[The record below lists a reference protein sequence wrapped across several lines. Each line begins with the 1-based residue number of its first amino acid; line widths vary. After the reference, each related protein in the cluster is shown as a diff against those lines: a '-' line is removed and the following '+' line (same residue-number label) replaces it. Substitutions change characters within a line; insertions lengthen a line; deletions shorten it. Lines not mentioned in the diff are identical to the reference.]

1 MKPVPIS
8 VGVTV
13 VASLVVAGMSVRAQE
28 PTLEDVLARVTQYAF
43 DYQQALSGVVSEESY
58 LQAWQRGSEMPEV
71 RELKSDVLLMQ
82 RPGKT
87 QYVLFRDVFEV
98 DGREVRDRDERL
110 QQLFLSPSEAN
121 SRQIR
126 RILDESA
133 RYNIGDI
140 GRTVNTP
147 TLALVFLDAQYRSRF
162 RFERVDDRVAESVR
176 DPSVSDEQVRRF
188 TGTQDLWVVA
198 YTETGRDTLIGN
210 SNGGGLPA
218 SGRFWVEPET
228 GRIIITEL
236 QLRDET
242 VEALIDVRYELEP
255 SVGLLVP
262 TAMRERYRDLRR
274 DSVIEGSADYSRVRR
289 FQVTSTED
297 VKEPAQ

>member
-1 MKPVPIS
+1 MKPVLIS
-8 VGVTV
+8 AVVTV
-13 VASLVVAGMSVRAQE
+13 VASLVVPGMSVRAQE
-28 PTLEDVLARVTQYAF
+28 PTLEDVLARATQYAL
-43 DYQQALSGVVSEESY
+43 DYQEALSGVVSEESY
-58 LQAWQRGSEMPEV
+58 LQTWQRGSRDPQV
-71 RELKSDVLLMQ
+71 RELKSDVLLIR

-121 SRQIR
+121 SAQIL

-133 RYNIGDI
+133 RYNLGDI

-147 TLALVFLDAQYRSRF
+147 TLALVFLDAQYQSRF

-176 DPSVSDEQVRRF
+176 DPSVDSEQVRRF
-188 TGTQDLWVVA
+188 TGTEDLWVVA
-198 YTETGRDTLIGN
+198 YTEIGRNTLIGN
-210 SNGGGLPA
+210 SRGGALPA
-218 SGRFWVEPET
+218 SGRFWIDPET
-228 GRIIITEL
+228 GRIVITEL
-236 QLRDET
+236 RLRDET
-242 VEALIDVRYELEP
+242 VDAVIDVRYELEP
-255 SVGLLVP
+255 SVGLIVP
-262 TAMRERYRDLRR
+262 TAMRERYHDLRR
-274 DSVIEGSADYSRVRR
+274 DSVIEGTADYSRVRR